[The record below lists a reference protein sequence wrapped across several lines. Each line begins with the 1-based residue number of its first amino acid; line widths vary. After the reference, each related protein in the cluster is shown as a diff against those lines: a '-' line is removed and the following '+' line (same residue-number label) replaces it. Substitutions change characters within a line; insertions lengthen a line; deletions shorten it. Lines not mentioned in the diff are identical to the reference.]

1 MNAPSRDPIASPLP
15 TLNAE
20 AQIGLSVVCAI
31 RNRLENLVKALPTW
45 LAQHEID
52 EILLVDWGSTTPV
65 LDGLLARGL
74 SDPRLRVLRVEGE
87 DQWCLTLAYNLG
99 FRMCRFD
106 RILKLDADICL
117 SAGFF
122 ANHPLGA
129 GQFYAGDWR
138 AYGAGQEHLN
148 GVFYIHRAD
157 LAHVGGFNEYIRSY
171 GYDDDDLYARLCEA
185 GFQRDLLREDDLFHL
200 PHPDAARLGNTD
212 APHLGK
218 GWQALAA
225 QPIFHIRSNRILSCL
240 MPKWCGGWTMQ
251 PFVICD
257 AQEGHI
263 TLCRSGQ
270 GPHTPPQ
277 TVVTDSKIAA
287 AREILSWQMG
297 AAAFAYPLTT
307 LSEILDTQSLDEIAK
322 GAPPAP
328 PSPMVQNRPTQARLF
343 IDLHH
348 GLGNRMRALA
358 SGLAIASYTARQ
370 PVIIW
375 QPDPH
380 CEARF
385 SDLFENDLPVI
396 ETRFHEAATAMGMD
410 HITYLEDQNGAL
422 PHDTALHLNDGRDAY
437 VASACRMP
445 FAQIDWAAETAA
457 LASLRPTREI
467 FALLHPLPARF
478 EIGLHIRGHL
488 SEDPCDA
495 ATNWSAQSHARI
507 SQARQNSAPARFIP
521 RLEVAL
527 RQMDEEVRLFLAAD
541 HPDSYEALFAAYG
554 RDRFFT
560 VPRQHYDRSTQA
572 IQSALADMLAL
583 SRARL
588 MLGSDWSSFSECA
601 HRLASPSQ
609 RYEQA
614 GRDF

>member
-218 GWQALAA
+218 GW
-225 QPIFHIRSNRILSCL
+225 
-240 MPKWCGGWTMQ
+240 
-251 PFVICD
+251 
-257 AQEGHI
+257 
-263 TLCRSGQ
+263 
-270 GPHTPPQ
+270 
-277 TVVTDSKIAA
+277 
-287 AREILSWQMG
+287 
-297 AAAFAYPLTT
+297 
-307 LSEILDTQSLDEIAK
+307 
-322 GAPPAP
+322 
-328 PSPMVQNRPTQARLF
+328 
-343 IDLHH
+343 
-348 GLGNRMRALA
+348 
-358 SGLAIASYTARQ
+358 
-370 PVIIW
+370 
-375 QPDPH
+375 
-380 CEARF
+380 
-385 SDLFENDLPVI
+385 
-396 ETRFHEAATAMGMD
+396 
-410 HITYLEDQNGAL
+410 
-422 PHDTALHLNDGRDAY
+422 
-437 VASACRMP
+437 
-445 FAQIDWAAETAA
+445 
-457 LASLRPTREI
+457 
-467 FALLHPLPARF
+467 
-478 EIGLHIRGHL
+478 
-488 SEDPCDA
+488 
-495 ATNWSAQSHARI
+495 
-507 SQARQNSAPARFIP
+507 
-521 RLEVAL
+521 
-527 RQMDEEVRLFLAAD
+527 
-541 HPDSYEALFAAYG
+541 
-554 RDRFFT
+554 
-560 VPRQHYDRSTQA
+560 
-572 IQSALADMLAL
+572 
-583 SRARL
+583 
-588 MLGSDWSSFSECA
+588 
-601 HRLASPSQ
+601 
-609 RYEQA
+609 
-614 GRDF
+614 